1 MKLIKD
7 EARNAFECSIID
19 QHSGENALGK
29 DFDSCIIRNLAF
41 ESYPI
46 ADGFSHGFS
55 QNLCHPFGYLASSQ
69 AARFEHQNLT
79 LIFKMIMDET
89 FQCLITHAPQ
99 NGEREE
105 GRFTG
110 SRRSCNNKVSRL
122 HQCFIDRVG
131 YLVSWQMTSLLFYS
145 I

>member
-1 MKLIKD
+1 MLVNDATLEGVSCLIFD
-7 EARNAFECSIID
+7 EFHERSINSD
-19 QHSGENALGK
+19 LALA
-29 DFDSCIIRNLAF
+29 L
-41 ESYPI
+41 
-46 ADGFSHGFS
+46 
-55 QNLCHPFGYLASSQ
+55 

-79 LIFKMIMDET
+79 LTFKMIMDET

-99 NGEREE
+99 NGEWEE